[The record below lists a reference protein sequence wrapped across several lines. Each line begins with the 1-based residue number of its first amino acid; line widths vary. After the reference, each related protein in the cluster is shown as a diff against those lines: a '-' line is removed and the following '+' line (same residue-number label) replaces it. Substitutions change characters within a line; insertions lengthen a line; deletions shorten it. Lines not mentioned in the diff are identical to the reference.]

1 MRLPAQRSRYRFTAA
16 DSSSSFFEIVA
27 EDDAA
32 RLQRPCLNQFQLH
45 RFGTRLEQG
54 GPGAQDDRSEAETV
68 LVDQMMAHQGR
79 GKVRASEDEQIF
91 AALLF
96 EFSDFFG
103 GIPFDELRVV
113 PRGFFQG
120 PGKDDFADVVHP
132 VDDLALGGGPI
143 AGHALVGHAPKQ
155 EHVRGLELINREPF
169 LLIPPDGLVP
179 TKVPAFRTFK
189 EAIEQ
194 DQIPHD
200 EFSHVPFTVTS
211 FHPFTRPRLKLP
223 RFKYLLSTPLQPKF
237 RVFLRAFT
245 TTCMSDSAV
254 GVPCPASTR

>member
-1 MRLPAQRSRYRFTAA
+1 MNRSLPLCSLSLATSSAA
-16 DSSSSFFEIVA
+16 FPLTSFE
-27 EDDAA
+27 
-32 RLQRPCLNQFQLH
+32 LFQ
-45 RFGTRLEQG
+45 
-54 GPGAQDDRSEAETV
+54 
-68 LVDQMMAHQGR
+68 
-79 GKVRASEDEQIF
+79 
-91 AALLF
+91 
-96 EFSDFFG
+96 
-103 GIPFDELRVV
+103 
-113 PRGFFQG
+113 
-120 PGKDDFADVVHP
+120 
-132 VDDLALGGGPI
+132 
-143 AGHALVGHAPKQ
+143 
-155 EHVRGLELINREPF
+155 
-169 LLIPPDGLVP
+169 LIPPDGLVP

-189 EAIEQ
+189 EAIER